1 MTLSNHKGI
10 VLFILFLSTICCYGQ
25 YDGLE
30 GDTKKKPSPTKVTDA
45 NSGNRD
51 TQLIDDYQ
59 FSSSFKDKI
68 EPYKAIEFMTNGNN
82 NSQTINS
89 RFYLS
94 LDPQAGYWWNQRIL
108 LGGGVHVGL
117 ANNHSSFGGFG
128 FARLTL
134 NNIFIQGEYRYLNMN
149 NVTSGDRQWIGSP
162 IFCVGY
168 SSSNDMSSWVSIG
181 LSTNGAYSK
190 NMPFG
195 AFIYRFGYRF

>member
-10 VLFILFLSTICCYGQ
+10 VLFILFLSTVCCYGQ

-30 GDTKKKPSPTKVTDA
+30 GDTKKKPTPTKATDS
-45 NSGNRD
+45 NQESRD

-68 EPYKAIEFMTNGNN
+68 EPYKAIEFMTNGSNN
-82 NSQTINS
+82 N
-89 RFYLS
+89 FYLS

-117 ANNHSSFGGFG
+117 ASNHASFGGFG

-134 NNIFIQGEYRYLNMN
+134 NNIFIQGEYRLLNTN
-149 NVTSGDRQWIGSP
+149 IIKTGDRQWIGSP
-162 IFCVGY
+162 IICVGY
-168 SSSNDMSSWVSIG
+168 SSSDDMSSWVSIG
-181 LSTNGAYSK
+181 LSTNGAYSE

>member
-10 VLFILFLSTICCYGQ
+10 VLFILFLSTVCCYGQ

-30 GDTKKKPSPTKVTDA
+30 GDTKKKPTPTKATDS
-45 NSGNRD
+45 NQESRD

-68 EPYKAIEFMTNGNN
+68 EPYKAIEFMTNGSNN
-82 NSQTINS
+82 N
-89 RFYLS
+89 FYIS

-108 LGGGVHVGL
+108 LGVHVVL
-117 ANNHSSFGGFG
+117 ASNHASFGGFG

-134 NNIFIQGEYRYLNMN
+134 NNIFIQGEYRHLNTNIKNTM
-149 NVTSGDRQWIGSP
+149 DRQWIGSP
-162 IFCVGY
+162 ILCLGY
-168 SSSNDMSSWVSIG
+168 SSNDDMSSWVSIG
-181 LSTNGAYSK
+181 LSTNGAYSE

>member
-1 MTLSNHKGI
+1 
-10 VLFILFLSTICCYGQ
+10 
-25 YDGLE
+25 LE
-30 GDTKKKPSPTKVTDA
+30 GDTKKKPTPSRVTDD
-45 NSGNRD
+45 NQSSRD

-68 EPYKAIEFMTNGNN
+68 EPYKAIEFMTNGSNN
-82 NSQTINS
+82 N
-89 RFYLS
+89 FYIS

-117 ANNHSSFGGFG
+117 ASNHASFGGFG

-134 NNIFIQGEYRYLNMN
+134 NNIFIQGEYRHLNTN
-149 NVTSGDRQWIGSP
+149 IIKTGDRQWIGSP
-162 IFCVGY
+162 IICVGY
-168 SSSNDMSSWVSIG
+168 SSSDDMSSWVSIG
-181 LSTNGAYSK
+181 LSTNGAYSE

>member
-30 GDTKKKPSPTKVTDA
+30 GDSKKKPSPTKVTDA

-51 TQLIDDYQ
+51 TQLVDDYQ

-68 EPYKAIEFMTNGNN
+68 EPYKAIEFMSNGSNYN
-82 NSQTINS
+82 
-89 RFYLS
+89 FYLS

-108 LGGGVHVGL
+108 LGGGVHGGL
-117 ANNHSSFGGFG
+117 ANNHSNFGGFG

-149 NVTSGDRQWIGSP
+149 NKTSGDRHWIGSP

-168 SSSNDMSSWVSIG
+168 SSSNDMSSWISIG
-181 LSTNGAYSK
+181 LSTNGAYSE

-195 AFIYRFGYRF
+195 AFIYRFGYKF

>member
-30 GDTKKKPSPTKVTDA
+30 GDRKKKPSPTKVTDA

-68 EPYKAIEFMTNGNN
+68 EPYKAIEFMSNGSNYN
-82 NSQTINS
+82 
-89 RFYLS
+89 FYLS

-108 LGGGVHVGL
+108 LGGGVHGGL
-117 ANNHSSFGGFG
+117 ANNHSNFGGFG

-149 NVTSGDRQWIGSP
+149 NKTSGDRQWIGSP

-168 SSSNDMSSWVSIG
+168 SSSNDMSSWISIG

-195 AFIYRFGYRF
+195 PFIYRFGYKF

>member
-30 GDTKKKPSPTKVTDA
+30 GDTKKKPTPTKATDS
-45 NSGNRD
+45 NQESRD

-68 EPYKAIEFMTNGNN
+68 EPYKAIEFMTNGSNN
-82 NSQTINS
+82 N
-89 RFYLS
+89 FYLS

-117 ANNHSSFGGFG
+117 ASNHASFGGFG

-134 NNIFIQGEYRYLNMN
+134 NNIFIQGEYRHLNTN
-149 NVTSGDRQWIGSP
+149 IIKTGDRQWIGSP
-162 IFCVGY
+162 IICVGY
-168 SSSNDMSSWVSIG
+168 SSSDDMSSWVSIG
-181 LSTNGAYSK
+181 LSTNGAYSE

>member
-68 EPYKAIEFMTNGNN
+68 ESYKAIEFMTNGSNN
-82 NSQTINS
+82 N
-89 RFYLS
+89 FYLS

-108 LGGGVHVGL
+108 LGGGIHAGL
-117 ANNHSSFGGFG
+117 APNHASFGGFG
-128 FARLTL
+128 FTRLTL

-168 SSSNDMSSWVSIG
+168 SSSDDMSSWVSIG

>member
-30 GDTKKKPSPTKVTDA
+30 GDRKKKPSPTKVTDA

-68 EPYKAIEFMTNGNN
+68 EPYKAIEFMSNGSNYN
-82 NSQTINS
+82 
-89 RFYLS
+89 FYLS

-108 LGGGVHVGL
+108 LGGGVHGGL
-117 ANNHSSFGGFG
+117 ANNHSNFGGFG

-149 NVTSGDRQWIGSP
+149 NKTSGDRHWIGSP

-168 SSSNDMSSWVSIG
+168 SSSNDMSSWISIG
-181 LSTNGAYSK
+181 LSTNGAYSE
-190 NMPFG
+190 NMPSG
-195 AFIYRFGYRF
+195 AFIYRFGYKF

>member
-30 GDTKKKPSPTKVTDA
+30 GDRKKKPSPTKVTDA

-68 EPYKAIEFMTNGNN
+68 EPYKAIEFMTNGSG
-82 NSQTINS
+82 NSYN
-89 RFYLS
+89 FYLS

-108 LGGGVHVGL
+108 LGGGVHGGL

-128 FARLTL
+128 FTRLTL

-149 NVTSGDRQWIGSP
+149 NKTSGDRQWIGSP

-168 SSSNDMSSWVSIG
+168 SSSNDMSSWISIG

-195 AFIYRFGYRF
+195 PFIYRFGYKF

>member
-30 GDTKKKPSPTKVTDA
+30 GDTKKKPTPSRVTDD
-45 NSGNRD
+45 NQSSRD

-68 EPYKAIEFMTNGNN
+68 EPYKAIEFMTNGSNDN
-82 NSQTINS
+82 
-89 RFYLS
+89 FYIS

-117 ANNHSSFGGFG
+117 ASNHASFGGFG

-134 NNIFIQGEYRYLNMN
+134 NNIFIQGEYRHLNTN
-149 NVTSGDRQWIGSP
+149 IIKTGDRQWIGSP
-162 IFCVGY
+162 IICVGY
-168 SSSNDMSSWVSIG
+168 SSSDDMSSWVSIG
-181 LSTNGAYSK
+181 LSTNGAYSE

>member
-10 VLFILFLSTICCYGQ
+10 VLFILFLSTVCCYGQ

-30 GDTKKKPSPTKVTDA
+30 GDTKKKPTPIKATDS
-45 NSGNRD
+45 NQESRD

-68 EPYKAIEFMTNGNN
+68 EPYKAIEFMTNGSNN
-82 NSQTINS
+82 N
-89 RFYLS
+89 FYIS

-117 ANNHSSFGGFG
+117 ASNHASFGGFG

-134 NNIFIQGEYRYLNMN
+134 NNIFIQGEYRHLNTNIKNTM
-149 NVTSGDRQWIGSP
+149 DRQWIGSP
-162 IFCVGY
+162 ILCLGY
-168 SSSNDMSSWVSIG
+168 SSNDDMSSWVSIG
-181 LSTNGAYSK
+181 LSTNGAYSE

>member
-30 GDTKKKPSPTKVTDA
+30 GARKKKPSPTKVTDA

-68 EPYKAIEFMTNGNN
+68 EPYKAIEFMSNGSNYN
-82 NSQTINS
+82 
-89 RFYLS
+89 FYLS

-108 LGGGVHVGL
+108 LGGGVHGGL
-117 ANNHSSFGGFG
+117 ANNHSNFGGFG

-149 NVTSGDRQWIGSP
+149 NKTSGDRHWIGSP

-168 SSSNDMSSWVSIG
+168 SSSNDMSSWISIG
-181 LSTNGAYSK
+181 LSTNGAYSE
-190 NMPFG
+190 NMPSG
-195 AFIYRFGYRF
+195 AFIYRFGYKF

>member
-30 GDTKKKPSPTKVTDA
+30 GDTKKKPTPARVTDS
-45 NSGNRD
+45 NQSTRD
-51 TQLIDDYQ
+51 TQLVDDYQ

-68 EPYKAIEFMTNGNN
+68 EPYKAIEFMTNGSG
-82 NSQTINS
+82 NSYN
-89 RFYLS
+89 FYLS
-94 LDPQAGYWWNQRIL
+94 LDPQAGYWWNQRVL
-108 LGGGVHVGL
+108 LGGGVHGGL

-128 FARLTL
+128 FTRFTL
-134 NNIFIQGEYRYLNMN
+134 NKLFIQGEYRYLNMN
-149 NVTSGDRQWIGSP
+149 NATSGDRQWLGSP
-162 IFCVGY
+162 IICIGY
-168 SSSNDMSSWVSIG
+168 SSSDDMSSWVSIG
-181 LSTNGAYSK
+181 LSTNGAYSD

>member
-30 GDTKKKPSPTKVTDA
+30 GDSKKKPSPTKVTDA

-51 TQLIDDYQ
+51 TQLVDDYQ

-68 EPYKAIEFMTNGNN
+68 EPYKAIEFMSNGSNYN
-82 NSQTINS
+82 
-89 RFYLS
+89 FYLS

-108 LGGGVHVGL
+108 LGGGVHGGL
-117 ANNHSSFGGFG
+117 ANNHSNFGGFG

-149 NVTSGDRQWIGSP
+149 NKTSGDRHWIGSP

-168 SSSNDMSSWVSIG
+168 SSSNDMSSWISIG
-181 LSTNGAYSK
+181 LSTNGAYSE

>member
-30 GDTKKKPSPTKVTDA
+30 GDRKKKPSPTKVTDA

-68 EPYKAIEFMTNGNN
+68 EPYKAIEFMTNGSG
-82 NSQTINS
+82 NSYN
-89 RFYLS
+89 FYLS

-108 LGGGVHVGL
+108 LGGGVHGGL

-128 FARLTL
+128 FTRLTL

-149 NVTSGDRQWIGSP
+149 NKTSGDRQWIGSP

-168 SSSNDMSSWVSIG
+168 SSSNDMSSWISIG
-181 LSTNGAYSK
+181 LSTNGAYSE

>member
-30 GDTKKKPSPTKVTDA
+30 GDSKKKPSPTKVTDA

-68 EPYKAIEFMTNGNN
+68 EPYKAIEFMTNGSN

-108 LGGGVHVGL
+108 LGGGVHGGL

-128 FARLTL
+128 FTRLTL

-149 NVTSGDRQWIGSP
+149 NKTSGDRHWIGSP

-168 SSSNDMSSWVSIG
+168 SSSNDMSSWISIG
-181 LSTNGAYSK
+181 LSTNGAYSE

-195 AFIYRFGYRF
+195 AFIYRFGYKF

>member
-10 VLFILFLSTICCYGQ
+10 VLFILFLSTVCCYGQ

-30 GDTKKKPSPTKVTDA
+30 GDTKKKPTPTKATDS
-45 NSGNRD
+45 NQESRD
-51 TQLIDDYQ
+51 SQLIDDYQ

-68 EPYKAIEFMTNGNN
+68 EPYKAIEFMTNGSNN
-82 NSQTINS
+82 N
-89 RFYLS
+89 FYLS

-117 ANNHSSFGGFG
+117 ASNHASFGGFG
-128 FARLTL
+128 FARLTI
-134 NNIFIQGEYRYLNMN
+134 NNIFIQGEYRHLNTN
-149 NVTSGDRQWIGSP
+149 IIKTGDRQWIGSP
-162 IFCVGY
+162 IICVGY
-168 SSSNDMSSWVSIG
+168 SSSDDMSSWVSIG
-181 LSTNGAYSK
+181 LSTNGAYSE

>member
-30 GDTKKKPSPTKVTDA
+30 GDTKKKPTPAKATDS
-45 NSGNRD
+45 NQESRD

-68 EPYKAIEFMTNGNN
+68 EPYKAIEFMTNGSG
-82 NSQTINS
+82 NSYN
-89 RFYLS
+89 FYLS
-94 LDPQAGYWWNQRIL
+94 LDPQAGYWWNQRVL
-108 LGGGVHVGL
+108 FGGGVHGGL

-128 FARLTL
+128 FTRFTL
-134 NNIFIQGEYRYLNMN
+134 NKLFIQGEYRYLNMN
-149 NVTSGDRQWIGSP
+149 NATSGDRQWLGSP
-162 IFCVGY
+162 IICIGY
-168 SSSNDMSSWVSIG
+168 SSSIDMMSWMSIG
-181 LSTNGAYSK
+181 ISTNGAYSQ

>member
-10 VLFILFLSTICCYGQ
+10 VLFILFLSTVCCYGQ

-30 GDTKKKPSPTKVTDA
+30 GDTKKKPTPTKATDS
-45 NSGNRD
+45 NQESRD

-68 EPYKAIEFMTNGNN
+68 EPYKAIEFMTNGSNN
-82 NSQTINS
+82 N
-89 RFYLS
+89 FYLS
-94 LDPQAGYWWNQRIL
+94 LDPQSGYWWNQRIL

-117 ANNHSSFGGFG
+117 ASNHASFGGFG

-134 NNIFIQGEYRYLNMN
+134 NNIFIQGEYRHLNTN
-149 NVTSGDRQWIGSP
+149 IIKTGDRQWIGSP
-162 IFCVGY
+162 ILCLGY
-168 SSSNDMSSWVSIG
+168 SSSDDMSSWVSIG
-181 LSTNGAYSK
+181 LSTNGAYSE

>member
-10 VLFILFLSTICCYGQ
+10 VLFILFLSTVCCYGQ

-30 GDTKKKPSPTKVTDA
+30 GDTKKKPTPSRVTDS
-45 NSGNRD
+45 NQESRD

-68 EPYKAIEFMTNGNN
+68 EPYKAIEFMTNGSNN
-82 NSQTINS
+82 N
-89 RFYLS
+89 FYLS

-108 LGGGVHVGL
+108 LGGGVHAGL
-117 ANNHSSFGGFG
+117 AYNHTSFGGFG

-134 NNIFIQGEYRYLNMN
+134 NNIFIQGEYRHLNTNIKNTM
-149 NVTSGDRQWIGSP
+149 DRQWIGSP
-162 IFCVGY
+162 ILCLGY
-168 SSSNDMSSWVSIG
+168 SSSDDMSSWVSIG
-181 LSTNGAYSK
+181 LSTNGAYSE

>member
-10 VLFILFLSTICCYGQ
+10 VLFILFLSTVRCYGQ

-30 GDTKKKPSPTKVTDA
+30 GDTKKKPTPTKATDS
-45 NSGNRD
+45 NQESRD

-68 EPYKAIEFMTNGNN
+68 EPYKAIEFMTNGSNN
-82 NSQTINS
+82 N
-89 RFYLS
+89 FYLS

-117 ANNHSSFGGFG
+117 ASNHASFGGFG

-134 NNIFIQGEYRYLNMN
+134 NNIFIQGEYRHLNTN
-149 NVTSGDRQWIGSP
+149 IIKTGDRQWIGTP
-162 IFCVGY
+162 IICVGY
-168 SSSNDMSSWVSIG
+168 SSSDDMSSWVSIG
-181 LSTNGAYSK
+181 LSTNGAYSE

>member
-10 VLFILFLSTICCYGQ
+10 VLFILFLSTIGCYGQ

-30 GDTKKKPSPTKVTDA
+30 GDTKKKPTPSRVTDT
-45 NSGNRD
+45 NQSSRD

-68 EPYKAIEFMTNGNN
+68 EPYKAIEFMTNGNGNSN
-82 NSQTINS
+82 N
-89 RFYLS
+89 FYLS

-108 LGGGVHVGL
+108 LGGGIHAGL
-117 ANNHSSFGGFG
+117 ASNHASFGGFG

-134 NNIFIQGEYRYLNMN
+134 NKIFIQGEYRHLNTNIKNTM
-149 NVTSGDRQWIGSP
+149 DRQWIGSP
-162 IFCVGY
+162 IICIGY
-168 SSSNDMSSWVSIG
+168 SSSDDMSSWVSIG
-181 LSTNGAYSK
+181 LSINGAYSE

-195 AFIYRFGYRF
+195 AFIYQQWEL

>member
-30 GDTKKKPSPTKVTDA
+30 GDTKKKPTPSRVTDA
-45 NSGNRD
+45 NQSSRD

-68 EPYKAIEFMTNGNN
+68 EPYKAIEFMTNGSNN
-82 NSQTINS
+82 N
-89 RFYLS
+89 FYIS

-117 ANNHSSFGGFG
+117 ASNHASFGGFG

-134 NNIFIQGEYRYLNMN
+134 NNIFIQGEYRHLNTN
-149 NVTSGDRQWIGSP
+149 IIKTGDRQWIGSP
-162 IFCVGY
+162 IICVGY
-168 SSSNDMSSWVSIG
+168 SSSDDMSSWVSIG
-181 LSTNGAYSK
+181 LSTNGAYSE
-190 NMPFG
+190 NMPFS

>member
-68 EPYKAIEFMTNGNN
+68 ESYKAIEFMTNGSNN
-82 NSQTINS
+82 N
-89 RFYLS
+89 FYLS

-108 LGGGVHVGL
+108 LGGGIHAGL
-117 ANNHSSFGGFG
+117 APNHASFGGFG
-128 FARLTL
+128 FTRLTL

>member
-10 VLFILFLSTICCYGQ
+10 VLFILFLSTVCCYGQ

-30 GDTKKKPSPTKVTDA
+30 GDTKKKPTPTKATDS
-45 NSGNRD
+45 NQESRD

-68 EPYKAIEFMTNGNN
+68 EPYKAIEFMTNGSNN
-82 NSQTINS
+82 N
-89 RFYLS
+89 FYLS

-117 ANNHSSFGGFG
+117 ASNHASFGGFG
-128 FARLTL
+128 FARLTI
-134 NNIFIQGEYRYLNMN
+134 NNIFIQGEYRHLNTN
-149 NVTSGDRQWIGSP
+149 IIKTGDRQWIGSP
-162 IFCVGY
+162 IICVGY
-168 SSSNDMSSWVSIG
+168 SSSDDMSSWVSIG
-181 LSTNGAYSK
+181 LSTNGAYSE

>member
-30 GDTKKKPSPTKVTDA
+30 GDTKKKPTPARVTDS
-45 NSGNRD
+45 NQSTRD
-51 TQLIDDYQ
+51 TQLVDDYQ

-68 EPYKAIEFMTNGNN
+68 EPYKAIEFMTNGSG
-82 NSQTINS
+82 NSYS
-89 RFYLS
+89 FYLS
-94 LDPQAGYWWNQRIL
+94 LDPQAGYWWNQRVL
-108 LGGGVHVGL
+108 LGGGVHGGL

-128 FARLTL
+128 FTRFTL
-134 NNIFIQGEYRYLNMN
+134 NKLFIQGEYRYLNMN
-149 NVTSGDRQWIGSP
+149 NATSGDRQWLGSP
-162 IFCVGY
+162 IICIGY
-168 SSSNDMSSWVSIG
+168 SSSDDMSSWVSIG
-181 LSTNGAYSK
+181 LSTNGAYSD

>member
-68 EPYKAIEFMTNGNN
+68 ESYKAIEFMTNGSNN
-82 NSQTINS
+82 N
-89 RFYLS
+89 FYLS

-108 LGGGVHVGL
+108 LGGGIHAGL
-117 ANNHSSFGGFG
+117 APNHASFGGFG

-168 SSSNDMSSWVSIG
+168 SSSDDMSSWVSIG

>member
-10 VLFILFLSTICCYGQ
+10 VLFILFLSTVCCYGQ

-30 GDTKKKPSPTKVTDA
+30 GDTKKKPTPTKATDS
-45 NSGNRD
+45 NQESRD

-68 EPYKAIEFMTNGNN
+68 EPYKAIEFMTNGSNN
-82 NSQTINS
+82 N
-89 RFYLS
+89 FYLS

-117 ANNHSSFGGFG
+117 ASNHASFGGFG

-134 NNIFIQGEYRYLNMN
+134 NNIFIQGEYRHLNTN
-149 NVTSGDRQWIGSP
+149 IIKTGDRQWIGSP
-162 IFCVGY
+162 IICVGY
-168 SSSNDMSSWVSIG
+168 SSSDDMSSWVSIG
-181 LSTNGAYSK
+181 LSTNGAYSE

>member
-30 GDTKKKPSPTKVTDA
+30 GDSKKKPSPTKVTDA

-51 TQLIDDYQ
+51 TQLVDDYQ

-68 EPYKAIEFMTNGNN
+68 EPYKAIEFMSNGSNYN
-82 NSQTINS
+82 
-89 RFYLS
+89 FYLS

-108 LGGGVHVGL
+108 LGGGVHGGL

-149 NVTSGDRQWIGSP
+149 NKTSGDRHWIGSP

-168 SSSNDMSSWVSIG
+168 SSSNDMSSWISIG
-181 LSTNGAYSK
+181 LSTNGAYSE

-195 AFIYRFGYRF
+195 AFIYRFGYKF

>member
-1 MTLSNHKGI
+1 MTLSNRKGI

-30 GDTKKKPSPTKVTDA
+30 GDTKKKPTPVNVNDSNQA
-45 NSGNRD
+45 SRD
-51 TQLIDDYQ
+51 TQLVDDYQ
-59 FSSSFKDKI
+59 FSSSFMDKI
-68 EPYKAIEFMTNGNN
+68 EPYKAIEFMTNGNGN
-82 NSQTINS
+82 IYN
-89 RFYLS
+89 FYLS

-108 LGGGVHVGL
+108 VGGGVHGGL

-134 NNIFIQGEYRYLNMN
+134 SNIFIQGEYRYLNMN
-149 NVTSGDRQWIGSP
+149 KPTSGERAWMGSP
-162 IFCVGY
+162 IFCIGY
-168 SSSNDMSSWVSIG
+168 SSSSDMSSWISIG
-181 LSTNGAYSK
+181 LSTNGAYSS

>member
-10 VLFILFLSTICCYGQ
+10 VLFILFLSTVCCYGQ
-25 YDGLE
+25 YDGLD
-30 GDTKKKPSPTKVTDA
+30 GDTKKKPTPTKATDS
-45 NSGNRD
+45 NQESRD

-68 EPYKAIEFMTNGNN
+68 EPYKAIEFMTNGSNN
-82 NSQTINS
+82 N
-89 RFYLS
+89 FYLS

-117 ANNHSSFGGFG
+117 ASNHASFGGFG
-128 FARLTL
+128 FARLTI
-134 NNIFIQGEYRYLNMN
+134 NNIFIQGEYRHLNTN
-149 NVTSGDRQWIGSP
+149 IIKTGDRQWIGSP
-162 IFCVGY
+162 IICVGY
-168 SSSNDMSSWVSIG
+168 SSSDDMSSWVSIG
-181 LSTNGAYSK
+181 LSTNGAYSE

>member
-68 EPYKAIEFMTNGNN
+68 ESYKAIEFMTNGSNN
-82 NSQTINS
+82 N
-89 RFYLS
+89 FYLS

-108 LGGGVHVGL
+108 LGGGIHAGL
-117 ANNHSSFGGFG
+117 APNHASFGGFG
-128 FARLTL
+128 FTRLTL

-195 AFIYRFGYRF
+195 PFIYRFGHRF

>member
-30 GDTKKKPSPTKVTDA
+30 GDRKKKPSPTKVTDA

-51 TQLIDDYQ
+51 TQLVDDYQ

-68 EPYKAIEFMTNGNN
+68 EPYKAIEFMSNGSNYN
-82 NSQTINS
+82 
-89 RFYLS
+89 FYLS

-108 LGGGVHVGL
+108 LGGGVHGGL
-117 ANNHSSFGGFG
+117 ANNHSNFGGFG

-149 NVTSGDRQWIGSP
+149 NKTSGDRHWIGSP

-168 SSSNDMSSWVSIG
+168 SSSNDMSSWISIG

-195 AFIYRFGYRF
+195 PFIYRFGYKF

>member
-30 GDTKKKPSPTKVTDA
+30 GDRKKKPSPTKVTDA

-68 EPYKAIEFMTNGNN
+68 EPYKAIEFMSNGSNYN
-82 NSQTINS
+82 
-89 RFYLS
+89 FYLS

-108 LGGGVHVGL
+108 LGGGVHGGL
-117 ANNHSSFGGFG
+117 ANNHSNFGGFG

-149 NVTSGDRQWIGSP
+149 NKTSGDRHWIGSP

-168 SSSNDMSSWVSIG
+168 SSSNDMSSWISIG
-181 LSTNGAYSK
+181 LSTNGAYSE

>member
-30 GDTKKKPSPTKVTDA
+30 GDTKKKPTPARVTDS
-45 NSGNRD
+45 NQSTRD
-51 TQLIDDYQ
+51 TQLVDDYQ

-68 EPYKAIEFMTNGNN
+68 EPYKAIEFMTNGSG
-82 NSQTINS
+82 NSYS
-89 RFYLS
+89 FYLS
-94 LDPQAGYWWNQRIL
+94 LDPQAGYWWNQRVL
-108 LGGGVHVGL
+108 LGGGVHGGL

-128 FARLTL
+128 FTRFTL
-134 NNIFIQGEYRYLNMN
+134 NKLFIQGEYRYLNMN
-149 NVTSGDRQWIGSP
+149 NATSGDRQWLGTP
-162 IFCVGY
+162 IICVGY
-168 SSSNDMSSWVSIG
+168 SSSDDMSSWVSIG
-181 LSTNGAYSK
+181 LSTNGAYSQ

>member
-10 VLFILFLSTICCYGQ
+10 VLFILFLSTVCCYGQ

-30 GDTKKKPSPTKVTDA
+30 GDTKKKPTPTKATDS
-45 NSGNRD
+45 NQESRD

-68 EPYKAIEFMTNGNN
+68 EPYKAIEFMTNGSNN
-82 NSQTINS
+82 N
-89 RFYLS
+89 FYLS

-117 ANNHSSFGGFG
+117 ASNHASFGGFG

-134 NNIFIQGEYRYLNMN
+134 NNIFIQGEYRHLNTN
-149 NVTSGDRQWIGSP
+149 IIKTGDRQWIGSP
-162 IFCVGY
+162 ILCLGY
-168 SSSNDMSSWVSIG
+168 SSSDDMSSWVSIG
-181 LSTNGAYSK
+181 LSTNGAFSE